1 MTASSFPLDWES
13 RLYGPQRISAIV
25 STLAEE
31 GIAAQDAL
39 AGTGLSS
46 DMLYSTSTRVSYAQ
60 LMTVIRN
67 GLRLSRDPDLAF
79 RAGSRMHATAYGM
92 YGYGLLSSPTFEQQ
106 IQFALKYDQVSG
118 SVIRFLDFTR
128 EDRRAMLTMGVAL
141 TTDPT
146 DPAYR
151 FAMEFFGASQ
161 VRICCDL
168 YGPDFKFLSKSF
180 VYAAP
185 ENADRYSN
193 YFGCPVLFGQPANRW
208 EVDADWLA
216 RPSRMPDLVSYLMA
230 GEFCQQFLTDMTHVG
245 GVASQVR
252 RALLEKSPRQFLT
265 TEAMATE
272 LGMQVRTLRRRLEAE
287 GTTYREL
294 LAGVRKLLAIEY
306 LRKTRMT
313 TVEVA
318 SRLGYS
324 DVSNF
329 RNAFSRWTGH
339 TPQYYRRGER

>member
-1 MTASSFPLDWES
+1 
-13 RLYGPQRISAIV
+13 
-25 STLAEE
+25 
-31 GIAAQDAL
+31 
-39 AGTGLSS
+39 
-46 DMLYSTSTRVSYAQ
+46 
-60 LMTVIRN
+60 
-67 GLRLSRDPDLAF
+67 
-79 RAGSRMHATAYGM
+79 
-92 YGYGLLSSPTFEQQ
+92 
-106 IQFALKYDQVSG
+106 
-118 SVIRFLDFTR
+118 
-128 EDRRAMLTMGVAL
+128 
-141 TTDPT
+141 
-146 DPAYR
+146 
-151 FAMEFFGASQ
+151 
-161 VRICCDL
+161 
-168 YGPDFKFLSKSF
+168 
-180 VYAAP
+180 
-185 ENADRYSN
+185 
-193 YFGCPVLFGQPANRW
+193 
-208 EVDADWLA
+208 
-216 RPSRMPDLVSYLMA
+216 MA